1 VLAAAASTI
10 SKGTPPSRPPASTC
24 SFDRAA
30 GGPRATIAL
39 FDERARS
46 ASRAVK
52 VADWAADGK
61 TPPLG
66 ESCRGVPGPVGL
78 PFGTILVT
86 SNNRWITTLAARFGV
101 TNDTWLFYGKAGGGW
116 VGNNTVTGASITV
129 SRAQSHRQRGVNLAR
144 AVKR

>member
-1 VLAAAASTI
+1 
-10 SKGTPPSRPPASTC
+10 
-24 SFDRAA
+24 
-30 GGPRATIAL
+30 
-39 FDERARS
+39 
-46 ASRAVK
+46 
-52 VADWAADGK
+52 
-61 TPPLG
+61 
-66 ESCRGVPGPVGL
+66 
-78 PFGTILVT
+78 VT